1 MKQKPVFPW
10 FDAKR
15 PFEERVELLL
25 KSLTIKEKL
34 SLLRYDAPAIPRVGI
49 PAFNWWN
56 EALHGVAR
64 AGIATVF
71 PQAIGLA
78 ATFDPACVKAVAC
91 AIAME
96 GRAKNAASR
105 KLQNTDLKYHNLT
118 YWSPNINIFRDP
130 RWGRGQ
136 ETYGED
142 PFLTGE
148 IGKAFVQ
155 GLQGDH
161 PKYLLSA
168 ACAKHFWGHSGPE
181 ELRHGFDAKISPY
194 DAAATYLPAFE
205 KLVCEAHVAG
215 VMGAYNRTNGQ
226 ACCGSKDY
234 LRDLLRKKWGF
245 DGYTVS
251 DCGAISDIFQHH
263 ALVDS
268 MTDAAAMA
276 LNNGCNINCGKAFLS
291 LFDAYRE
298 GKISSQEIDEALR
311 HALLIQMRLGLF
323 DPDEQVPGAQTPQS
337 VVCCA
342 AHRRL
347 ARKAAAESMVLLKN
361 DGTLPLSRD
370 LRAVA
375 LAGPNVEAFNGL
387 WGNYNGI
394 GKQMVT
400 PLEGILARLNVGTG
414 VVYVNP
420 NATSRPSITDENPD
434 VVIYVGGFNES
445 LEGEQCRGNLGGDR
459 ENLDLPPEQRAE
471 LNEIYLKGV
480 KVILVVIGG
489 SPVDLSQDL
498 GRASAILFV
507 PYPGE
512 QGGEALAEILF
523 GKISPSGRL
532 PVTFPYSLKDVPP
545 FEDYCMRGRTYRY
558 ATAKPQFP
566 FGFGLSYTK
575 FAYSDLQCTS
585 TGKSIRLAF
594 TLKNTGTFVGD
605 EVVQVYWRQ
614 GRGGYPVPNCELV
627 AFRRVSLKPGTSKH
641 VSLTIPKERFVAYGK
656 NGAKK
661 SLAGRSIEL
670 FLGGDSSLNAPLTTT
685 IQLYTIG
692 FFHKTHK
699 NIGNTCLF

>member
-1 MKQKPVFPW
+1 MNKKPVFPW
-10 FDAKR
+10 FDSTR
-15 PFEERVELLL
+15 PFGERVELLL
-25 KSLTIKEKL
+25 KSLTIKEKM
-34 SLLRYDAPAIPRVGI
+34 SLLRYDTPAIPRVGI

-64 AGIATVF
+64 AGKATVF

-78 ATFDPACVKAVAC
+78 ATFDTQCVKAVGH

-96 GRAKNAASR
+96 GRAKNAESR
-105 KLQNTDLKYHNLT
+105 KLGNTDLKYHSLT
-118 YWSPNINIFRDP
+118 FWSPNINIFRDP

-215 VMGAYNRTNGQ
+215 VMGAYHRTHGQ
-226 ACCGSKDY
+226 ACCGSKNH
-234 LRDLLRKKWGF
+234 LRALLRAPWGF
-245 DGYTVS
+245 QGYTVS
-251 DCGAISDIFQHH
+251 DCGAIADIFQHH
-263 ALVDS
+263 NLVDS

-276 LNNGCNINCGKAFLS
+276 LNAGCNINCGQAFLT
-291 LFDAYRE
+291 LYDAYRE
-298 GKISSQEIDEALR
+298 GKISSREIDEALR
-311 HALLIQMRLGLF
+311 NALMIQMRLGLF
-323 DPDEQVPGAQTPQS
+323 DPDEQVPGAQAPQS

-347 ARKAAAESMVLLKN
+347 ARKAAAESIVLLKN
-361 DGTLPLSRD
+361 DGILPLSRD
-370 LRAVA
+370 LRAVT
-375 LAGPNVEAFNGL
+375 LAGPNMEAFNGL
-387 WGNYNGI
+387 WGNYNGMADR
-394 GKQMVT
+394 MVT
-400 PLEGILARLNVGTG
+400 PLEGILSRLNVGTG

-420 NATSRPSITDENPD
+420 DATHRPSPVNEKPD
-434 VVIYVGGFNES
+434 VILYVGGFNEH
-445 LEGEQCRGNLGGDR
+445 LEGEQGHGTIGGDR
-459 ENLDLPPEQRAE
+459 ETLGLPPAQRSE
-471 LNEIYLKGV
+471 LDELYLTGV
-480 KVILVVIGG
+480 KVVLVVIGG
-489 SPVDLSQDL
+489 SPVDLSQDI
-498 GRASAILFV
+498 GRAAAILFA

-512 QGGEALAEILF
+512 QGGEALAGILF
-523 GKISPSGRL
+523 GDICPSGRL
-532 PVTFPYSLKDVPP
+532 PVTFPFALADVPP

-575 FAYSDLQCTS
+575 FAYSGLQCAS
-585 TGKSIRLAF
+585 TRNAVRLTF
-594 TLKNTGTFVGD
+594 TLQNTGAVAGD
-605 EVVQVYWRQ
+605 EVVQIYWRH
-614 GRGGYPVPNCELV
+614 GRGGYPVPNCELA
-627 AFRRVSLKPGTSKH
+627 AFRRVSLKPGASKRL
-641 VSLTIPKERFVAYGK
+641 SITIPKERFVTYDK
-656 NGAKK
+656 NGATR

-685 IQLYTIG
+685 IQL
-692 FFHKTHK
+692 
-699 NIGNTCLF
+699 